1 MKNNRKRWRMDSD
14 SIPSSLRTWFIIH
27 CIIDLL
33 FAIPLFFFPE
43 ATLSLIGWP
52 YYDPLTT
59 RLVAAALFGIGLESY
74 FGSKA
79 PKSHY
84 LGMLRL
90 KRIWSAA
97 ATLGILLT
105 MFTLSIKP
113 LIGWVLA
120 LLFAV
125 FHFIW
130 WFYQRKLKE

>member
-1 MKNNRKRWRMDSD
+1 MDSD
-14 SIPSSLRTWFIIH
+14 SIPSTLKTWFIIH
-27 CIIDLL
+27 CVVDLL

-43 ATLSLIGWP
+43 RILSFLEWP

-74 FGSKA
+74 LGSRA

-97 ATLGILLT
+97 ATIGILLT
-105 MFTLSIKP
+105 MFTIPIKP
-113 LIGWVLA
+113 MIGWVLA
-120 LLFAV
+120 VIFGA

-130 WFYQRKLKE
+130 WYFQMKLKE